1 MSEGCLR
8 GNLETAFFMCDC
20 LMVLVSGGSLAE
32 WELDMQTYTTKALA
46 SLANVHPNTVRLYE
60 RLQFITRSE
69 RKANGYRVFTDIHV
83 IQMQLTRLA
92 LRSEI
97 LQHGLRD
104 QVLYILRR
112 SADLDLQGALDATAV
127 YASSLE
133 EEIVRSHAAV
143 DDVASLLASD
153 SIGCPLALTRKQ
165 AAQRLGLTIDTL
177 RNWELNGLIQTRRS
191 KNGYRIYDSEAL
203 KRLSIIRT
211 LRLANYSLM
220 SILRL
225 MNGLEDAGESELETI
240 LNTPAPSE
248 DIVSVCDRL
257 LISLKAAK
265 ADALQMEQLVLKI
278 MHLREPS
285 TEPPDF

>member
-1 MSEGCLR
+1 
-8 GNLETAFFMCDC
+8 
-20 LMVLVSGGSLAE
+20 MVLDAGGSLAE
-32 WELDMQTYTTKALA
+32 WEFDMQTYTTKALA
-46 SLANVHPNTVRLYE
+46 SLAHVHPNTVRLYE
-60 RLQFITRSE
+60 RLQFITCSE

-83 IQMQLTRLA
+83 IQMQLTRLS

-104 QVLYILRR
+104 QALYILRR
-112 SADLDLQGALDATAV
+112 SADLDLEGALDATAA
-127 YASSLE
+127 YASGLE
-133 EEIVRSHAAV
+133 EEIVRARSAV
-143 DDVASLLASD
+143 SDVASLLASD
-153 SIGCPLALTRKQ
+153 HIGCPVALTRKQ
-165 AAQRLGLTIDTL
+165 TALRLGLTIDTL
-177 RNWELNGLIQTRRS
+177 RNWELNGLIQTKRS
-191 KNGYRIYDSEAL
+191 RNGYRIYDGEDL

-248 DIVSVCDRL
+248 DIISVCDRL
-257 LISLKAAK
+257 LISLEAAK
-265 ADALQMEQLVLKI
+265 ADALQMEQLLLKI
-278 MHLREPS
+278 MHLMEPS